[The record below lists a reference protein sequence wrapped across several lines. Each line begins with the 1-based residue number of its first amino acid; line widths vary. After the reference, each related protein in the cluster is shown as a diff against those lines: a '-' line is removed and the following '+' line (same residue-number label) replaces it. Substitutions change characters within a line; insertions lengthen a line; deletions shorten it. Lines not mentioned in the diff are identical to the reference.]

1 MASRFW
7 FGESFSPSKANCLDF
22 VFNFVCALFDGDCPK
37 KEIWPDNFVNFDKDM
52 FRDYLKLGNR
62 REPALALER
71 KPISLPAAD
80 DDHNCVLKDHHLE
93 FRISNYKC
101 DADLFPFLFAL
112 VIGIP
117 SAVLYCLEL
126 SVIITN
132 FAHFSSPFF
141 VLVAVRTI
149 SSLVNY
155 VIAFFAHRFGKIG
168 LFLHIYLQ
176 LPRVVLAFLLFVGN
190 YAFHVENLL
199 TAFLLLNRCTAILCP
214 IKYKTFWRRR
224 STLLIA
230 VAFILPL
237 PFTVPIFNLDMFVHV
252 QRDNVSF
259 TLDNI
264 NTENEPNVTE
274 ITAWSAVIFAI
285 VCLLLNVV
293 TLFAYKLRAH
303 SQQLNDKNK
312 RKMTIYTVA
321 TFFGQLIMAIF
332 MIFVYLT
339 ATNFLDEQNN
349 RYALLQKWFGITL
362 EQDDI
367 LFVANFNQ
375 YPWVNDLATVVIP
388 AWLLLWAS
396 TKMREI
402 VVKKIKF
409 IPFPNGM
416 PLVCL

>member
-1 MASRFW
+1 MDSSLFFTAMAVL
-7 FGESFSPSKANCLDF
+7 AN
-22 VFNFVCALFDGDCPK
+22 
-37 KEIWPDNFVNFDKDM
+37 
-52 FRDYLKLGNR
+52 
-62 REPALALER
+62 
-71 KPISLPAAD
+71 
-80 DDHNCVLKDHHLE
+80 
-93 FRISNYKC
+93 
-101 DADLFPFLFAL
+101 ADLFPFLFAL

-149 SSLVNY
+149 SSLANY

-168 LFLHIYLQ
+168 LFLPIYLQ
-176 LPRVVLAFLLFVGN
+176 LPRVVLAFLLFVGY

-199 TAFLLLNRCTAILCP
+199 TAFLLLNRCTAILFP
-214 IKYKTFWRRR
+214 ISYKTFWRRR

-252 QRDNVSF
+252 QRDNQVPSV
-259 TLDNI
+259 L
-264 NTENEPNVTE
+264 
-274 ITAWSAVIFAI
+274 
-285 VCLLLNVV
+285 CQYLM
-293 TLFAYKLRAH
+293 RAP
-303 SQQLNDKNK
+303 SQQPNDKNK

-339 ATNFLDEQNN
+339 ATTFLDEQNN

-362 EQDDI
+362 DQDDM
-367 LFVANFNQ
+367 LFLANFNQ

-388 AWLLLWAS
+388 AW
-396 TKMREI
+396 
-402 VVKKIKF
+402 
-409 IPFPNGM
+409 
-416 PLVCL
+416 